1 MTDTTMI
8 SGLLDDLRKGDQE
21 AFARL
26 VPVVYAEMRRLAA
39 RYMRR
44 ERSGQSLQT
53 SDLVHEAYL
62 RLAGREEKNWQNQ
75 AHFFAIAAHA
85 MRCIIVDHARARRA
99 KKRGGSGDRLQI
111 DGGAQLTASDPDN
124 LILLDEALGRL
135 DEIDQRQSK
144 IVELRYFA
152 GMSVKEVAAVLGVSE
167 RTVLREWKIAKA
179 WLHAELLK
187 TARPEF

>member
-1 MTDTTMI
+1 MSETTMI

-26 VPVVYAEMRRLAA
+26 VPVVYVEMRRLAA

-62 RLAGREEKNWQNQ
+62 RLAGREEKNWQNR

-85 MRCIIVDHARARRA
+85 MRSILVDHARARHA
-99 KKRGGSGDRLQI
+99 KKRGGSCERLEI

-135 DEIDQRQSK
+135 AEIDQRQSK
-144 IVELRYFA
+144 IVELRHFA
-152 GMSVKEVAAVLGVSE
+152 GMSVEEVAAVFGVSE
-167 RTVLREWKIAKA
+167 RTILREWKIAKA

-187 TARPEF
+187 TATP